1 MVGGPIVPRRSSAGA
16 LWRRGSSPSAVVGCP
31 RAVSAPPAVVCAPSE
46 HWAMTV
52 AVTSAR
58 GPPPAPAGCPTSGS
72 GFGFAARPCGV
83 TSDATVR
90 GETRCH
96 RLTGGGL
103 TGCFCCSC
111 ASWCSSSI
119 RAASS
124 SAASLKRPCASSAST
139 RTITS
144 DERMCVTAGGCCCCS
159 SWCGL
164 DESGRRSHVASAL
177 SSAPRG
183 EFGTMAGT
191 WLAASLCFGGV
202 ADLRP
207 SALRGTIRCWMVW
220 ITRPGVC
227 GSSMEPRAKESVW

>member
-58 GPPPAPAGCPTSGS
+58 GPPPAPAGGPSSGS
-72 GFGFAARPCGV
+72 GFAFAARLRGV

-103 TGCFCCSC
+103 TGCFCSC

-144 DERMCVTAGGCCCCS
+144 DERMCVTAGGCCCCCS

-177 SSAPRG
+177 SSTPRG
-183 EFGTMAGT
+183 DFGTMAGT

-202 ADLRP
+202 ADLRT
-207 SALRGTIRCWMVW
+207 SAL
-220 ITRPGVC
+220 
-227 GSSMEPRAKESVW
+227 